1 MGFGPHNSP
10 IGKLLENGPHKGG
23 WQSQLDAQRLESAF
37 DLMKND
43 PRVTLGEALQQVD
56 VDLSN
61 IPQSVMNDIVR
72 NQPSDVQARV
82 EQWATNNSNSPQSL
96 DPGGA
101 ATSLPPASAGSTAA
115 NSAGATT
122 SGTAGLSGNAPPG
135 NAYGLAGSPP
145 GHLHTHGPGSILD
158 TGARITQGTAQGLA
172 NSNTSLSP
180 MIQRVFSGEGTRTEA
195 AYNTITTPRTVG
207 GENLR
212 ADMTQVVAMPRNA
225 NGEAHRAERAQSNPL
240 PNSALQRGEGQG
252 PQNASNLVQSRND
265 GSTSQQTA
273 SLAAH
278 GSLTT
283 QHAMAQAAPQ
293 GAAHAAGFSTQQAT
307 AQLASQQAANRQMGE
322 QAPQQQLNPRAA
334 EATVGS
340 QHVQDARP
348 VLAAADPRGFTPQQS
363 LPSQAVQP
371 AQARPELAA
380 NQVMPQLA
388 GLTMVANPLIPAV
401 GAQPGQNVV
410 PVASG
415 AENASQVRGDALLAP
430 AGHTLAG
437 FLRRHHR
444 GAKRGAE
451 QPLSWLLALVPDA
464 RKRRAESRPDAMS
477 LQWVFWTLTVV
488 AYGALAIAIIAM
500 IPSRGRLFD
509 DAGAPAVGA
518 YALLVGAVAVVA
530 SWWLGRYLA
539 KRSVTS

>member
-82 EQWATNNSNSPQSL
+82 EQWATNT
-96 DPGGA
+96 
-101 ATSLPPASAGSTAA
+101 TSSQTFDRS
-115 NSAGATT
+115 SATT
-122 SGTAGLSGNAPPG
+122 SPSPGTGSTTTDSSAPMSTYGQSGNTSVGNAVGHGGIPPG
-135 NAYGLAGSPP
+135 NAYGHGVGPSLEPAARNIQNLAQADS
-145 GHLHTHGPGSILD
+145 TH
-158 TGARITQGTAQGLA
+158 
-172 NSNTSLSP
+172 SP
-180 MIQRVFSGEGTRTEA
+180 MIQRVFSGEGARMEPA
-195 AYNTITTPRTVG
+195 NSANAMPRTTG
-207 GENLR
+207 GETLR
-212 ADMTQVVAMPRNA
+212 ADTTQGVAMPRES
-225 NGEAHRAERAQSNPL
+225 NGDAHRAERTQSNPM
-240 PNSALQRGEGQG
+240 PNNPLQRGGEAQG
-252 PQNASNLVQSRND
+252 AQRHDGTQNTSNLVQSRSD
-265 GSTSQQTA
+265 GPTPQQTT

-278 GSLTT
+278 GGLTA

-340 QHVQDARP
+340 QRVQDARP
-348 VLAAADPRGFTPQQS
+348 ALAAADPRGFTPQQS

-380 NQVMPQLA
+380 NQIMPQLA
-388 GLTMVANPLIPAV
+388 GLTMVANPLISAV

-451 QPLSWLLALVPDA
+451 QPLSWLLALVPTT
-464 RKRRAESRPDAMS
+464 RKHRAESRPDAMS

>member
-10 IGKLLENGPHKGG
+10 IGNLLENGPHKGG
-23 WQSQLDAQRLESAF
+23 WKSQLDAQRLESAF

-56 VDLSN
+56 ADLSN

-82 EQWATNNSNSPQSL
+82 EQWAT
-96 DPGGA
+96 D
-101 ATSLPPASAGSTAA
+101 TA
-115 NSAGATT
+115 NSQAFDRSSATT
-122 SGTAGLSGNAPPG
+122 SASPGPGSATTDSSAPMSTYGQSGNTSVGNAVGHGGIPSG
-135 NAYGLAGSPP
+135 NAYGHGVGPSLEPAARNIQNLAQADS
-145 GHLHTHGPGSILD
+145 TH
-158 TGARITQGTAQGLA
+158 
-172 NSNTSLSP
+172 SP
-180 MIQRVFSGEGTRTEA
+180 MIQRVFSGEGARMEPANSANAMLRT
-195 AYNTITTPRTVG
+195 TG
-207 GENLR
+207 GETLR
-212 ADMTQVVAMPRNA
+212 ADTTQGVAMPRES
-225 NGEAHRAERAQSNPL
+225 NGDAHRAERTQSNPM
-240 PNSALQRGEGQG
+240 PNNPLQRGGEAQG
-252 PQNASNLVQSRND
+252 AQRHDGTQNASNLVQSRSD
-265 GSTSQQTA
+265 GPTPQQTT

-278 GSLTT
+278 GGLTA

-307 AQLASQQAANRQMGE
+307 AQLASQQAGNRQMGE

-340 QHVQDARP
+340 QRVQDARP
-348 VLAAADPRGFTPQQS
+348 ALAAADPRGFTPQQS

-380 NQVMPQLA
+380 NQIMPQLA
-388 GLTMVANPLIPAV
+388 GLTMVANPLISAV
-401 GAQPGQNVV
+401 SAQPGQNVV

-451 QPLSWLLALVPDA
+451 QPLSWLLALVGA
-464 RKRRAESRPDAMS
+464 TRKRRAESRPDAMS

-509 DAGAPAVGA
+509 DAGAPAIGA

-539 KRSVTS
+539 KRSVPS

>member
-43 PRVTLGEALQQVD
+43 PRVTLGEALQQAD

-61 IPQSVMNDIVR
+61 IPQSVVNDIVR

-82 EQWATNNSNSPQSL
+82 EQWATDTPNSQAFDRNS
-96 DPGGA
+96 
-101 ATSLPPASAGSTAA
+101 
-115 NSAGATT
+115 ATT
-122 SGTAGLSGNAPPG
+122 SASPGPGSATTDSSAPMSTYGQSGNASMGNAVGHGGIPPG
-135 NAYGLAGSPP
+135 NAYGHGVGPSLEPAARNVQNLAHADS
-145 GHLHTHGPGSILD
+145 TH
-158 TGARITQGTAQGLA
+158 
-172 NSNTSLSP
+172 SP
-180 MIQRVFSGEGTRTEA
+180 MIQRVFSGEGARMEPANSTNA
-195 AYNTITTPRTVG
+195 MPRTTG
-207 GENLR
+207 GESLR
-212 ADMTQVVAMPRNA
+212 ADTTQGVAMPRES
-225 NGEAHRAERAQSNPL
+225 NGDTHRAERTQSNPV
-240 PNSALQRGEGQG
+240 PSSPLQRGGEAQG
-252 PQNASNLVQSRND
+252 AQRQDGAQNATNPMQSRSD
-265 GSTSQQTA
+265 GPTSQQTT

-278 GSLTT
+278 GGLTA

-307 AQLASQQAANRQMGE
+307 AQLASQPAGNRQMGE

-340 QHVQDARP
+340 QRVQDARP
-348 VLAAADPRGFTPQQS
+348 ALAAADPRGFTPQQS

-401 GAQPGQNVV
+401 SAQSGQNVV
-410 PVASG
+410 PAASG

-451 QPLSWLLALVPDA
+451 QPLSWLLALVPA
-464 RKRRAESRPDAMS
+464 TRKRRAESRPDAMS